1 MNEPRCVRA
10 LAGLLSLLCATPC
23 AIAGPW
29 GETVCVLP
37 TGVSHCRAARLQVL
51 FYGYCAQTSEL
62 SLRVLAEDRRG
73 QDPLPILVGLTPGY
87 GAAAHP
93 SMGAGGIAPR
103 QWCDVTL
110 STCCHL
116 PLRHDAMCRFRND
129 VACGLRHDV
138 TCPFG
143 LASRARRLDD
153 RAPSAWWTVSSAFCC
168 RSDGALA
175 DTPTASNSGVSE
187 AEVDGEDGLV
197 VNGYHDLVRPPPST
211 AND

>member
-1 MNEPRCVRA
+1 MNLAECEHLPGCCHCCVPPHV
-10 LAGLLSLLCATPC
+10 LLLS
-23 AIAGPW
+23 GPW

-116 PLRHDAMCRFRND
+116 PLCN
-129 VACGLRHDV
+129 
-138 TCPFG
+138 
-143 LASRARRLDD
+143 
-153 RAPSAWWTVSSAFCC
+153 VS
-168 RSDGALA
+168 L
-175 DTPTASNSGVSE
+175 PQ
-187 AEVDGEDGLV
+187 
-197 VNGYHDLVRPPPST
+197 
-211 AND
+211 